1 MEVSAIEL
9 SVVTLSD
16 TLLSPLLAGEA
27 AQAAKA
33 SIDIEDNKLTNNFLI
48 YIFNISFIYNLGTP
62 NFFYSIA

>member
-16 TLLSPLLAGEA
+16 TLLSSLLAGEA

-48 YIFNISFIYNLGTP
+48 YIFNIPFIYNLGTP